1 MNKTQKITIAVMAV
15 IGLLLAALMLMPRRG
30 AGPDAPDAPAAVAAR
45 DAQSD
50 QAAQAGR
57 SGQAAPKEHSE
68 LAPSAQSG
76 HAEQVAP
83 EGGGH
88 AGHAA
93 SGQGVH
99 ADAPPDKIALDD
111 TQAKAAGIVLAVA
124 APARI
129 DVAIT
134 LPGEIRFNEDRTA
147 HVVPKLAGVVTSVRA
162 ELGQNVKRG
171 QVLAVIASSGLSEQ
185 RSELLSAE
193 RRLALATTTFERER
207 RLWQDKISAEQDYLQ
222 AKQAQSEA
230 EIALRNA
237 RQKLDAIGAGV
248 GATAGGA
255 QLNRLELRAPFDGVV
270 MEKHLALGEAVK
282 EDAAVF
288 TISDLSSVWA
298 EIAVPPRD
306 LALVR
311 VGQTVLV
318 KASAFEA
325 QASGKITYVGALLGE
340 QTRTAKARVALAN
353 PDRAWRPG
361 LFVSVDVPSGRAAAT
376 RAASANVAGDAAN
389 AASTANANAAS
400 TANANAA
407 NAASTAS
414 TANAANAARDAA
426 IAAVTVAAD
435 AIQTVDGK
443 PVVFV
448 KEAGGFRAQPVT
460 PGRSDGKL
468 TEIVQGLPVGAR
480 YAAAGSFVLKA
491 ELGKDGA
498 EHAH

>member
-1 MNKTQKITIAVMAV
+1 MA
-15 IGLLLAALMLMPRRG
+15 
-30 AGPDAPDAPAAVAAR
+30 
-45 DAQSD
+45 S
-50 QAAQAGR
+50 
-57 SGQAAPKEHSE
+57 
-68 LAPSAQSG
+68 
-76 HAEQVAP
+76 

-88 AGHAA
+88 AEHAA
-93 SGQGVH
+93 PEQGAH
-99 ADAPPDKIALDD
+99 ADAQPDKIPLDD

-129 DVAIT
+129 DVVIT

-162 ELGQNVKRG
+162 ELGQDVKRG

-237 RQKLDAIGAGV
+237 RQKLDAIGAGAGAGV
-248 GATAGGA
+248 GAAGAA

-270 MEKHLALGEAVK
+270 MAKHLALGEAVK

-288 TISDLSSVWA
+288 TISDLSHVWA

-376 RAASANVAGDAAN
+376 RAASASASANAALNANAAANANANSNSNANANANAAANAGDAAN
-389 AASTANANAAS
+389 AAN
-400 TANANAA
+400 
-407 NAASTAS
+407 
-414 TANAANAARDAA
+414 
-426 IAAVTVAAD
+426 AAVTVAAD

-448 KEAGGFRAQPVT
+448 KEAAGFRAQPVT

-468 TEIVQGLPVGAR
+468 TEIVQGLAAGAR

>member
-1 MNKTQKITIAVMAV
+1 MNKTQKITIAVMAI
-15 IGLLLAALMLMPRRG
+15 IGLLLAALMLVPRRG
-30 AGPDAPDAPAAVAAR
+30 AGT
-45 DAQSD
+45 
-50 QAAQAGR
+50 AAQAGGAER
-57 SGQAAPKEHSE
+57 TEHAE
-68 LAPSAQSG
+68 QAPSA
-76 HAEQVAP
+76 HADKAAP
-83 EGGGH
+83 EQGGL
-88 AGHAA
+88 AE
-93 SGQGVH
+93 
-99 ADAPPDKIALDD
+99 APPDKIALDD
-111 TQAKAAGIVLAVA
+111 TQARAAGIVLAVA

-129 DVAIT
+129 DAAIT

-162 ELGQNVKRG
+162 ELGQNVRRG
-171 QVLAVIASSGLSEQ
+171 QVLAVIASSALSEQ

-222 AKQAQSEA
+222 ARQAQSEA
-230 EIALRNA
+230 GIAVRNA
-237 RQKLDAIGAGV
+237 RQKLDAIGAGA
-248 GATAGGA
+248 GAGAGPAAGGA

-288 TISDLSSVWA
+288 TISDLSQVWA

-318 KASAFEA
+318 KASAFDA

-361 LFVSVDVPSGRAAAT
+361 LFVSVDVPSGRAAG
-376 RAASANVAGDAAN
+376 ASATSANAAGDAAV
-389 AASTANANAAS
+389 A
-400 TANANAA
+400 
-407 NAASTAS
+407 
-414 TANAANAARDAA
+414 
-426 IAAVTVAAD
+426 VAAD

-468 TEIVQGLPVGAR
+468 TEIVQGLPAGAR

>member
-15 IGLLLAALMLMPRRG
+15 IGLLLAALMLTPRRG
-30 AGPDAPDAPAAVAAR
+30 AAPAAQAAAAAR
-45 DAQSD
+45 DAQS
-50 QAAQAGR
+50 
-57 SGQAAPKEHSE
+57 GQAAPTEHSE
-68 LAPSAQSG
+68 LAPSA
-76 HAEQVAP
+76 H
-83 EGGGH
+83 GGH
-88 AGHAA
+88 AAPE
-93 SGQGVH
+93 QGAH
-99 ADAPPDKIALDD
+99 ADAQPDKIALDD

-129 DVAIT
+129 DVVVT

-222 AKQAQSEA
+222 ARQAQSEA

-237 RQKLDAIGAGV
+237 RQKLDAIGAGAGV

-288 TISDLSSVWA
+288 TISDLSTVWA

-318 KASAFEA
+318 KASAFDA

-361 LFVSVDVPSGRAAAT
+361 LFVSVDVPSGRAAAN
-376 RAASANVAGDAAN
+376 AASASASASDGDGAVAVA
-389 AASTANANAAS
+389 
-400 TANANAA
+400 
-407 NAASTAS
+407 
-414 TANAANAARDAA
+414 
-426 IAAVTVAAD
+426 VAAD

-448 KEAGGFRAQPVT
+448 KQAGGFRAQPVT

-468 TEIVQGLPVGAR
+468 TEIVQGLPAGAR